1 MHLKNNCYCILI
13 PPSSLV
19 LSFSFHILF
28 LSSLLLHIQ
37 QGTGGR
43 TTQYTC
49 CSSSTDCIDSCYCN
63 DDDNVDYKRRRK
75 RIDITCNHDDDVT
88 IECGMCNLSVME
100 INVIFMELFAIYF
113 YARHVLVN
121 DVEFLDF
128 DVKKKKDAGTRDE
141 CDCKLKVEM

>member
-1 MHLKNNCYCILI
+1 MFALDFHIIIAINKEWLLHTD
-13 PPSSLV
+13 

-28 LSSLLLHIQ
+28 LLFYYAFS

-113 YARHVLVN
+113 MPQDMCLLMMLN
-121 DVEFLDF
+121 F
-128 DVKKKKDAGTRDE
+128 
-141 CDCKLKVEM
+141 